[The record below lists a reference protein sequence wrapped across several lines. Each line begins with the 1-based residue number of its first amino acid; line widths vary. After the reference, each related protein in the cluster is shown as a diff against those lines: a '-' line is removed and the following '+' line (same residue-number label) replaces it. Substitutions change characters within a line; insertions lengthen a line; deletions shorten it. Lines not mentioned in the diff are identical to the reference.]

1 MRIYQGRHNH
11 NEGLT
16 QMLTNTEQRLTAIR
30 EWLAQN
36 NIDALLVPHED
47 EYLGEY
53 VPAHNERLHWLTG
66 FTGSAGAAV
75 ITQDKAAIFVDGR
88 YTVQVTKEVP
98 ATLFEYRHL
107 IEEPAL
113 DWILESLPAQS
124 KVAIDP
130 RMHNANWLNQAQ
142 AKLSAK
148 HELAILENN
157 PIDELWSDRP
167 SPVVSQMILMP
178 TESVGQS
185 SESKRKQIAEIV
197 VKAGADSAIITALDS
212 VAWLLNIR
220 GLDVSRLPVLLSHAI
235 LHSDASVEFFLDP
248 SRIPA
253 EFDSHVGQGVS
264 VHHPE
269 SLQQQ
274 VEALSGKKVL
284 VDPVTSNSWFKL
296 VLQNSGAE
304 VISQADPCLMPK
316 AAKNAVEI
324 SGMKACHI
332 RDGVAMVKFLTWLD
346 AEVAVGNLHN
356 EAVLSD
362 TLEQFRREDPT
373 LKDLSFDTI
382 SAAGSNAAMC
392 HYNHENQ
399 PKPGQLEMN
408 TLYLVDS
415 GGQYLD
421 GTTDIT
427 RTIAIGQPSKEMI
440 KQFTLALKG
449 HIGVARA
456 RFPKGTR
463 GYQIDTLA
471 RQHLWAEGY
480 DYDHGTGHGVGH
492 FLSVHEGPQSISKRQ
507 IDVPLVEGMVLSN
520 EPGYYRADAFG
531 IRIENLEL
539 VVEIPTNGDFPVL
552 TFESLT
558 RCPIDQRNINV
569 DMLTRPELAWLNEY
583 HEKVWNDISPLVEGD
598 VKEWLR
604 SATQPLTHS

>member
-1 MRIYQGRHNH
+1 MHNDTLSRV
-11 NEGLT
+11 N
-16 QMLTNTEQRLTAIR
+16 AIR
-30 EWLAQN
+30 EWLAQH
-36 NIDALLVPHED
+36 NIDALLIPHED

-88 YTVQVTKEVP
+88 YTVQVTKQVP
-98 ATLFEYRHL
+98 SDLFEYRHL

-113 DWILESLPAQS
+113 DWIQDNLTANAS
-124 KVAIDP
+124 VAIDP
-130 RMHNANWLNQAQ
+130 RMHSSAWLDMAQ
-142 AKLSAK
+142 AKLAGK
-148 HELAILENN
+148 LELNILSGN
-157 PIDELWSDRP
+157 PIDELWHDRP
-167 SPVVSQMILMP
+167 APVVSDVRLMP
-178 TESVGQS
+178 TKAVGQS
-185 SESKRKQIAEIV
+185 SESKRKEIAQLV
-197 VKAGADSAIITALDS
+197 AKAGADSAVITALDS
-212 VAWLLNIR
+212 ICWLLNVR

-235 LHSDASVEFFLDP
+235 LHADSSVEYFLDP
-248 SRIPA
+248 ARLPA
-253 EFDSHVGQGVS
+253 EFAAHVGTGVT

-269 SLQQQ
+269 ALQSRL
-274 VEALSGKKVL
+274 EAMSGKKVL
-284 VDPVTSNSWFKL
+284 LDPAISNAWFKL
-296 VLQNSGAE
+296 VLQNAGAS
-304 VISQADPCLMPK
+304 VIAAADPCLMPK
-316 AAKNAVEI
+316 ATKNEVEI
-324 SGMKACHI
+324 AGMKACHI
-332 RDGVAMVKFLTWLD
+332 RDGVAMSKFLCWLD
-346 AEVAVGNLHN
+346 AEVAAGNLHD
-356 EAVLSD
+356 EA
-362 TLEQFRREDPT
+362 TLADRLEAFRKEDPT
-373 LKDLSFDTI
+373 LMDLSFDTI
-382 SAAGSNAAMC
+382 SAAGGNAAMC

-399 PKPGQLEMN
+399 PEPGKLELN

-427 RTIAIGQPSKEMI
+427 RTIAIGQPSAEMI

-492 FLSVHEGPQSISKRQ
+492 FLSVHEGPASISKKQ
-507 IDVPLVEGMVLSN
+507 IDVPLTEGMVLSN

-539 VVEIPTNGDFPVL
+539 IVETPTNGDFPVL
-552 TFESLT
+552 SFESLT
-558 RCPIDQRNINV
+558 RCPIDKRNINV
-569 DMLTRPELAWLNEY
+569 DMLTRPELAWLNDY
-583 HEKVWNDISPLVEGD
+583 HQKVWEQISPLVEGE

-604 SATQPLTHS
+604 EATLPLAHS

>member
-1 MRIYQGRHNH
+1 MH
-11 NEGLT
+11 NETLSRV
-16 QMLTNTEQRLTAIR
+16 NAIR
-30 EWLAQN
+30 EWLIQH

-75 ITQDKAAIFVDGR
+75 ITKDKAAIFVDGR
-88 YTVQVTKEVP
+88 YTVQVTKQVP
-98 ATLFEYRHL
+98 GDLFEYRHL

-113 DWILESLPAQS
+113 DWVLDNLPTKAS
-124 KVAIDP
+124 VAIDP
-130 RMHNANWLNQAQ
+130 RMHSSAWLDMAQ
-142 AKLSAK
+142 AKLAGK
-148 HELAILENN
+148 LELNILTNN
-157 PIDELWSDRP
+157 PIDELWHDRP
-167 SPVVSQMILMP
+167 APVVSDVRLMP
-178 TESVGQS
+178 TEAVGQP
-185 SESKRKQIAEIV
+185 SESKRQEIAQLV
-197 VKAGADSAIITALDS
+197 KKAGADSAVITALDS
-212 VAWLLNIR
+212 ICWLLNVR

-235 LHSDASVEFFLDP
+235 LHSDSSVEYFLDP
-248 SRIPA
+248 ARLPA
-253 EFDSHVGQGVS
+253 EFDAHVGSGVT

-269 SLQQQ
+269 ALQARL
-274 VEALSGKKVL
+274 ETLTGKNVL
-284 VDPVTSNSWFKL
+284 VDPATSNAWFKL
-296 VLQNSGAE
+296 VLQNSGAS
-304 VISQADPCLMPK
+304 VIAAADPCLMPK

-324 SGMKACHI
+324 AGMKACHI
-332 RDGVAMVKFLTWLD
+332 RDGVAMSKFLCWLD
-346 AEVAVGNLHN
+346 AEVAAGNLHD
-356 EAVLSD
+356 EA
-362 TLEQFRREDPT
+362 TLADKLEAFRSEDPT
-373 LKDLSFDTI
+373 LMDLSFDTI
-382 SAAGSNAAMC
+382 SAAGGNAAMC

-399 PKPGQLEMN
+399 PEPGKLELN

-427 RTIAIGQPSKEMI
+427 RTIAIGQPSSEMK

-492 FLSVHEGPQSISKRQ
+492 FLSVHEGPASISKKQ
-507 IDVPLVEGMVLSN
+507 IDVPLTEGMVLSN

-539 VVEIPTNGDFPVL
+539 VVETPTNGDFPVL
-552 TFESLT
+552 SFESLT
-558 RCPIDQRNINV
+558 RCPIDKRNINV
-569 DMLTRPELAWLNEY
+569 DMLTRPELAWLNDY
-583 HEKVWNDISPLVEGD
+583 HQKVWDEISPLVEGD

-604 SATQPLTHS
+604 QATLPLAHS

>member
-1 MRIYQGRHNH
+1 MHNDTLSRV
-11 NEGLT
+11 N
-16 QMLTNTEQRLTAIR
+16 AIR
-30 EWLAQN
+30 EWLTQH
-36 NIDALLVPHED
+36 NIDALLIPHED

-88 YTVQVTKEVP
+88 YTVQVTKQVP
-98 ATLFEYRHL
+98 SELFEYRHL

-113 DWILESLPAQS
+113 DWIQDNLTANAS
-124 KVAIDP
+124 VAIDP
-130 RMHNANWLNQAQ
+130 RMHSSAWLDMAQ
-142 AKLSAK
+142 AKLAGK
-148 HELAILENN
+148 LELNILSSN
-157 PIDELWSDRP
+157 PIDALWHDRP
-167 SPVVSQMILMP
+167 APVVSDVRLMP
-178 TESVGQS
+178 TEAVGQS
-185 SESKRKQIAEIV
+185 SESKRKEIAQLV
-197 VKAGADSAIITALDS
+197 TKAGADSAVITALDS
-212 VAWLLNIR
+212 ICWLLNVR

-235 LHSDASVEFFLDP
+235 LHADSSVEYFLDP
-248 SRIPA
+248 ARLPA
-253 EFDSHVGQGVS
+253 EFAAHVGTGVT

-269 SLQQQ
+269 ALQSRL
-274 VEALSGKKVL
+274 EAMSGKKVL
-284 VDPVTSNSWFKL
+284 LDPAISNAWFKL
-296 VLQNSGAE
+296 VLQNAGAS
-304 VISQADPCLMPK
+304 VIAAADPCLMPK
-316 AAKNAVEI
+316 AAKNEVEI
-324 SGMKACHI
+324 AGMKACHI
-332 RDGVAMVKFLTWLD
+332 RDGVAMSKFLCWLD
-346 AEVAVGNLHN
+346 AEVAAGNLHD
-356 EAVLSD
+356 EA
-362 TLEQFRREDPT
+362 TLADRLEAFRREDPT
-373 LKDLSFDTI
+373 LMDLSFDTI
-382 SAAGSNAAMC
+382 SAAGGNAAMC

-399 PKPGQLEMN
+399 PEPGKLELN

-427 RTIAIGQPSKEMI
+427 RTIAIGQPSAEMI

-492 FLSVHEGPQSISKRQ
+492 FLSVHEGPASISKKQ
-507 IDVPLVEGMVLSN
+507 IDVPLTEGMVLSN

-539 VVEIPTNGDFPVL
+539 VVETPTNGDFPVL
-552 TFESLT
+552 SFESLT
-558 RCPIDQRNINV
+558 RCPIDKRNINV
-569 DMLTRPELAWLNEY
+569 DMLTRPELAWLNDY
-583 HEKVWNDISPLVEGD
+583 HQKVWEQISPLVEGE

-604 SATQPLTHS
+604 EATLPLAHS

>member
-1 MRIYQGRHNH
+1 MHND
-11 NEGLT
+11 T
-16 QMLTNTEQRLTAIR
+16 QSRVNAIR
-30 EWLAQN
+30 EWLAQH

-75 ITQDKAAIFVDGR
+75 ITKDKAAIFVDGR
-88 YTVQVTKEVP
+88 YTVQVTKQVP
-98 ATLFEYRHL
+98 ADLFEYRHL

-113 DWILESLPAQS
+113 DWIKDHLANGAS
-124 KVAIDP
+124 VAIDP
-130 RMHNANWLNQAQ
+130 RMHNAAWLDMAQ
-142 AKLSAK
+142 AKLARAL
-148 HELAILENN
+148 ELKILDSN
-157 PIDELWSDRP
+157 PIDELWHDRP
-167 SPVVSQMILMP
+167 APVVSDVRLMA
-178 TESVGQS
+178 TEAVGQS
-185 SESKRKQIAEIV
+185 SESKRQEIAELV
-197 VKAGADSAIITALDS
+197 KKAGADSAVITALDS
-212 VAWLLNIR
+212 ICWLLNVR

-235 LHSDASVEFFLDP
+235 LHSDSSVEYFLDP
-248 SRIPA
+248 ARLPA
-253 EFDSHVGQGVS
+253 EFDAHVGSGVT

-269 SLQQQ
+269 ALQARL
-274 VEALSGKKVL
+274 ETLTGKNVL
-284 VDPVTSNSWFKL
+284 VDPATSNAWFKL
-296 VLQNSGAE
+296 VLQNAGAS
-304 VISQADPCLMPK
+304 VVSKADPCLMPK

-324 SGMKACHI
+324 AGMKACHI
-332 RDGVAMVKFLTWLD
+332 RDGVAMSKFLSWLD
-346 AEVAVGNLHN
+346 AEVVAGNLHD
-356 EAVLSD
+356 EA
-362 TLEQFRREDPT
+362 TLADKLEAFRSEDPT
-373 LKDLSFDTI
+373 LMDLSFDTI
-382 SAAGSNAAMC
+382 SAAGGNAAMC

-399 PKPGQLEMN
+399 PEPGKLELN

-427 RTIAIGQPSKEMI
+427 RTIAIGQPSQEMI

-492 FLSVHEGPQSISKRQ
+492 FLSVHEGPASISKKQ
-507 IDVPLVEGMVLSN
+507 IDVPLTEGMVLSN

-539 VVEIPTNGDFPVL
+539 VVETATNGDFPVL
-552 TFESLT
+552 SFESLT
-558 RCPIDQRNINV
+558 RCPIDKRNINV
-569 DMLTRPELAWLNEY
+569 DMLTRPELAWLNDY
-583 HEKVWNDISPLVEGD
+583 HQKVWDEISPLVEGD

-604 SATQPLTHS
+604 QATLPVAHS

>member
-1 MRIYQGRHNH
+1 MHNDTLSRV
-11 NEGLT
+11 N
-16 QMLTNTEQRLTAIR
+16 AIR
-30 EWLAQN
+30 EWLAQH
-36 NIDALLVPHED
+36 NIDALLIPHED

-88 YTVQVTKEVP
+88 YTVQVTKQVP
-98 ATLFEYRHL
+98 NELFEYRHL

-113 DWILESLPAQS
+113 DWIQDNLTANAS
-124 KVAIDP
+124 VAIDP
-130 RMHNANWLNQAQ
+130 RMHSSAWLDMAQ
-142 AKLSAK
+142 AKLAGK
-148 HELAILENN
+148 LDLNILSSN
-157 PIDELWSDRP
+157 PIDALWHDRP
-167 SPVVSQMILMP
+167 APVVSNVCLMP
-178 TESVGQS
+178 TEAVGQS
-185 SESKRKQIAEIV
+185 SESKRKEIAQLV
-197 VKAGADSAIITALDS
+197 TKAGADSAVITALDS
-212 VAWLLNIR
+212 ICWLLNVR

-235 LHSDASVEFFLDP
+235 LHADSSVEYFLDP
-248 SRIPA
+248 ARLPA
-253 EFDSHVGQGVS
+253 EFAAHVGTGVT

-269 SLQQQ
+269 ALQSRL
-274 VEALSGKKVL
+274 EAMSGKKVL
-284 VDPVTSNSWFKL
+284 LDPAISNAWFKL
-296 VLQNSGAE
+296 VLQNAGAS
-304 VISQADPCLMPK
+304 VIAAADPCLMPK
-316 AAKNAVEI
+316 AAKNEVEI
-324 SGMKACHI
+324 AGMKACHI
-332 RDGVAMVKFLTWLD
+332 RDGVAMSKFLCWLD
-346 AEVAVGNLHN
+346 AEVAAGNLHD
-356 EAVLSD
+356 EA
-362 TLEQFRREDPT
+362 TLADRLEAFRKEDPT
-373 LKDLSFDTI
+373 LMDLSFDTI
-382 SAAGSNAAMC
+382 SAAGGNAAMC

-399 PKPGQLEMN
+399 PEPGKLELN

-427 RTIAIGQPSKEMI
+427 RTIAIGQPSAEMI

-492 FLSVHEGPQSISKRQ
+492 FLSVHEGPASISKKQ
-507 IDVPLVEGMVLSN
+507 IDVPLTEGMVLSN

-539 VVEIPTNGDFPVL
+539 VVETPTNGDFPVL
-552 TFESLT
+552 SFESLT
-558 RCPIDQRNINV
+558 RCPIDKRNINV
-569 DMLTRPELAWLNEY
+569 DMLTRPELAWLNDY
-583 HEKVWNDISPLVEGD
+583 HQKVWEQISPLVEGE

-604 SATQPLTHS
+604 EATLPLAHS

>member
-1 MRIYQGRHNH
+1 MHNDTLSRV
-11 NEGLT
+11 N
-16 QMLTNTEQRLTAIR
+16 AIR
-30 EWLAQN
+30 KWLAQH
-36 NIDALLVPHED
+36 NIDALLIPHED

-88 YTVQVTKEVP
+88 YTVQVTKQVP
-98 ATLFEYRHL
+98 NELFEYRHL

-113 DWILESLPAQS
+113 DWIQDNLTANAS
-124 KVAIDP
+124 VAIDP
-130 RMHNANWLNQAQ
+130 RMHSSAWLDMAQ
-142 AKLSAK
+142 AKLAGK
-148 HELAILENN
+148 LELNILSSN
-157 PIDELWSDRP
+157 PIDELWHDRP
-167 SPVVSQMILMP
+167 APVVSDVRLMP
-178 TESVGQS
+178 TEAVGQS
-185 SESKRKQIAEIV
+185 SESKRKEIAQLV
-197 VKAGADSAIITALDS
+197 AKAGADSAVITALDS
-212 VAWLLNIR
+212 ICWLLNVR

-235 LHSDASVEFFLDP
+235 LHADSSVEYFLDP
-248 SRIPA
+248 ARLPA
-253 EFDSHVGQGVS
+253 EFAAHVGTGVT

-269 SLQQQ
+269 ALQSRL
-274 VEALSGKKVL
+274 EAMSGKKVL
-284 VDPVTSNSWFKL
+284 LDPAISNAWFKL
-296 VLQNSGAE
+296 VLQNAGAS
-304 VISQADPCLMPK
+304 VIAAADPCLMPK
-316 AAKNAVEI
+316 AAKNEVEI
-324 SGMKACHI
+324 AGMKACHI
-332 RDGVAMVKFLTWLD
+332 RDGVAMSKFLCWLD
-346 AEVAVGNLHN
+346 TEVAAGNLHD
-356 EAVLSD
+356 EA
-362 TLEQFRREDPT
+362 TLADRLEAFRKEDPT
-373 LKDLSFDTI
+373 LMDLSFDTI
-382 SAAGSNAAMC
+382 SAAGGNAAMC

-399 PKPGQLEMN
+399 PEPGKLALN

-427 RTIAIGQPSKEMI
+427 RTIAIGQPSAEMI

-492 FLSVHEGPQSISKRQ
+492 FLSVHEGPASISKKQ
-507 IDVPLVEGMVLSN
+507 IDVPLTEGMVLSN

-539 VVEIPTNGDFPVL
+539 VVETPTNGDFPVL
-552 TFESLT
+552 SFESLT
-558 RCPIDQRNINV
+558 RCPIDKRNINV
-569 DMLTRPELAWLNEY
+569 DMLTRPELAWLNDY
-583 HEKVWNDISPLVEGD
+583 HQKVWEQISPLVDGE

-604 SATQPLTHS
+604 EATLPLAHS

>member
-1 MRIYQGRHNH
+1 MHND
-11 NEGLT
+11 T
-16 QMLTNTEQRLTAIR
+16 QSRVNAIR
-30 EWLAQN
+30 EWLAQH

-75 ITQDKAAIFVDGR
+75 ITKDKAAIFVDGR
-88 YTVQVTKEVP
+88 YTVQVTKQVP
-98 ATLFEYRHL
+98 ADLFEYRHL

-113 DWILESLPAQS
+113 DWIKDHLANGAS
-124 KVAIDP
+124 VAIDP
-130 RMHNANWLNQAQ
+130 RMHNSAWLDMAQ
-142 AKLSAK
+142 AKLAGAL
-148 HELAILENN
+148 ELKILASN
-157 PIDELWSDRP
+157 PIEELWHDRP
-167 SPVVSQMILMP
+167 APVVSDVRLMA
-178 TESVGQS
+178 TEAVGQS
-185 SESKRKQIAEIV
+185 SESKRQEIAEL
-197 VKAGADSAIITALDS
+197 VKKTGADSAVITALDS
-212 VAWLLNIR
+212 ICWLLNVR

-235 LHSDASVEFFLDP
+235 LHSDSSVEYFLDP
-248 SRIPA
+248 ARLPA
-253 EFDSHVGQGVS
+253 EFDAHVGSGVT

-269 SLQQQ
+269 ALQARL
-274 VEALSGKKVL
+274 ETLTGKNVL
-284 VDPVTSNSWFKL
+284 VDPATSNAWFKL
-296 VLQNSGAE
+296 VLQNAGAS
-304 VISQADPCLMPK
+304 VVSKADPCLMPK

-324 SGMKACHI
+324 AGMKACHI
-332 RDGVAMVKFLTWLD
+332 RDGVAMSKFLSWLD
-346 AEVAVGNLHN
+346 AEVVAGNLHD
-356 EAVLSD
+356 EA
-362 TLEQFRREDPT
+362 TLADKLEAFRSEDPT
-373 LKDLSFDTI
+373 FMDLSFDTI
-382 SAAGSNAAMC
+382 SAAGGNAAMC

-399 PKPGQLEMN
+399 PEPGKLELN

-427 RTIAIGQPSKEMI
+427 RTIAIGQPSQEMI

-492 FLSVHEGPQSISKRQ
+492 FLSVHEGPASISKKQ
-507 IDVPLVEGMVLSN
+507 IDVPLTEGMVLSN

-539 VVEIPTNGDFPVL
+539 VVETPTNGDFPVL
-552 TFESLT
+552 SFESLT
-558 RCPIDQRNINV
+558 RCPIDKRNINV
-569 DMLTRPELAWLNEY
+569 DMLTRPELAWLNDY
-583 HEKVWNDISPLVEGD
+583 HQKVWDEISPLVEGD

-604 SATQPLTHS
+604 QATLPVAHS

>member
-1 MRIYQGRHNH
+1 MHND
-11 NEGLT
+11 T
-16 QMLTNTEQRLTAIR
+16 QSRVNAIR
-30 EWLAQN
+30 EWLAQH

-66 FTGSAGAAV
+66 LTGSAGAAV
-75 ITQDKAAIFVDGR
+75 ITKDKAAIFVDGR
-88 YTVQVTKEVP
+88 YTVQVTKQVP
-98 ATLFEYRHL
+98 ADLFEYRHL

-113 DWILESLPAQS
+113 DWIKDHLAKRAS
-124 KVAIDP
+124 VAIDP
-130 RMHNANWLNQAQ
+130 RMHNSAWLDMAQ
-142 AKLSAK
+142 AKLVSAL
-148 HELAILENN
+148 ELKILDNN
-157 PIDELWSDRP
+157 PIDELWHDRP
-167 SPVVSQMILMP
+167 APVVSDVRLMA
-178 TESVGQS
+178 TEAVGQS
-185 SESKRKQIAEIV
+185 SESKRQEIAEL
-197 VKAGADSAIITALDS
+197 VKKADADSAVITALDS
-212 VAWLLNIR
+212 ICWLLNVR

-235 LHSDASVEFFLDP
+235 LHSDSSVEYFLDP
-248 SRIPA
+248 ARLPA
-253 EFDSHVGQGVS
+253 EFDAHVGAGVT

-269 SLQQQ
+269 ALQARL
-274 VEALSGKKVL
+274 ETLTGKNVL
-284 VDPVTSNSWFKL
+284 VDPATSNAWFKL
-296 VLQNSGAE
+296 VLQNAGAS
-304 VISQADPCLMPK
+304 VVSKADPCLMPK

-324 SGMKACHI
+324 AGMKACHI
-332 RDGVAMVKFLTWLD
+332 RDGVAMSKFLSWLD
-346 AEVAVGNLHN
+346 AEVVAGNLHD
-356 EAVLSD
+356 EAALAD
-362 TLEQFRREDPT
+362 KLEAFRSEDPT
-373 LKDLSFDTI
+373 LMDLSFDTI
-382 SAAGSNAAMC
+382 SAAGGNAAMC

-399 PKPGQLEMN
+399 PEPGKLELN

-427 RTIAIGQPSKEMI
+427 RTIAIGQPSQEMI

-492 FLSVHEGPQSISKRQ
+492 FLSVHEGPASISKKQ
-507 IDVPLVEGMVLSN
+507 IDVPLTEGMVLSN

-539 VVEIPTNGDFPVL
+539 VVETPTNGDFPVL
-552 TFESLT
+552 SFESLT
-558 RCPIDQRNINV
+558 RCPIDKRNINV
-569 DMLTRPELAWLNEY
+569 DMLTRPELAWLNDY
-583 HEKVWNDISPLVEGD
+583 HQKVWDEISPLVEGD

-604 SATQPLTHS
+604 QATLPIAHS

>member
-1 MRIYQGRHNH
+1 MHNDTLSRV
-11 NEGLT
+11 N
-16 QMLTNTEQRLTAIR
+16 AIR
-30 EWLAQN
+30 EWLAQH
-36 NIDALLVPHED
+36 NIDALLIPHED

-88 YTVQVTKEVP
+88 YTVQVTKQVP
-98 ATLFEYRHL
+98 SDLFEYRHL

-113 DWILESLPAQS
+113 DWIQDNLTANAS
-124 KVAIDP
+124 VAIDP
-130 RMHNANWLNQAQ
+130 RMHSSAWLDMAQ
-142 AKLSAK
+142 AKLAGK
-148 HELAILENN
+148 LELNILSSN
-157 PIDELWSDRP
+157 PIDELWHDRP
-167 SPVVSQMILMP
+167 APVVSDVRLMP
-178 TESVGQS
+178 TKAVGQS
-185 SESKRKQIAEIV
+185 SESKRKEIAQLV
-197 VKAGADSAIITALDS
+197 AKAGADSAVITALDS
-212 VAWLLNIR
+212 ICWLLNVR

-235 LHSDASVEFFLDP
+235 LHADSSVEYFLDP
-248 SRIPA
+248 ARLPA
-253 EFDSHVGQGVS
+253 EFAAHVGTGVT

-269 SLQQQ
+269 ALQSRL
-274 VEALSGKKVL
+274 EAMSGKKVL
-284 VDPVTSNSWFKL
+284 LDPAISNAWFKL
-296 VLQNSGAE
+296 VLQNAGAS
-304 VISQADPCLMPK
+304 VIAAADPCLMPK
-316 AAKNAVEI
+316 AAKNEVEI
-324 SGMKACHI
+324 AGMKTCHI
-332 RDGVAMVKFLTWLD
+332 RDGVAMSKFLCWLD
-346 AEVAVGNLHN
+346 AEVAAGNLHD
-356 EAVLSD
+356 EA
-362 TLEQFRREDPT
+362 TLADRLEAFRKEDPT
-373 LKDLSFDTI
+373 LMDLSFDTI
-382 SAAGSNAAMC
+382 SAAGGNAAMC

-399 PKPGQLEMN
+399 PEPGKLELN

-427 RTIAIGQPSKEMI
+427 RTIAIGQPSAEMI

-492 FLSVHEGPQSISKRQ
+492 FLSVHEGPASISKKQ
-507 IDVPLVEGMVLSN
+507 IDVPLTEGMVLSN

-539 VVEIPTNGDFPVL
+539 VVETSTNGDFPVL
-552 TFESLT
+552 SFESLT
-558 RCPIDQRNINV
+558 RCPIDKRNINV
-569 DMLTRPELAWLNEY
+569 DMLTRPELAWLNDY
-583 HEKVWNDISPLVEGD
+583 HQKVWEQISPLVDGE

-604 SATQPLTHS
+604 EATLPLAHS

>member
-1 MRIYQGRHNH
+1 MHND
-11 NEGLT
+11 T
-16 QMLTNTEQRLTAIR
+16 QSRVNAIR
-30 EWLAQN
+30 EWLAQH

-75 ITQDKAAIFVDGR
+75 ITKDKAAIFVDGR
-88 YTVQVTKEVP
+88 YTVQVTKQVP
-98 ATLFEYRHL
+98 ADLFEYRHL

-113 DWILESLPAQS
+113 DWIKDHLTKGAS
-124 KVAIDP
+124 VAIDP
-130 RMHNANWLNQAQ
+130 RMHNSAWLDMAQ
-142 AKLSAK
+142 AKLAGTL
-148 HELAILENN
+148 ELKILDSN
-157 PIDELWSDRP
+157 PIDELWHDRP
-167 SPVVSQMILMP
+167 APVVSDVRLMA
-178 TESVGQS
+178 TETVGQS
-185 SESKRKQIAEIV
+185 SESKRQEIAELV
-197 VKAGADSAIITALDS
+197 KKAGADSAVITALDS
-212 VAWLLNIR
+212 ICWLLNVR

-235 LHSDASVEFFLDP
+235 LHSDSSVEYFLDP
-248 SRIPA
+248 ARLPA
-253 EFDSHVGQGVS
+253 EFDAHVGAGVT

-269 SLQQQ
+269 ALQARL
-274 VEALSGKKVL
+274 ENLTGKNVL
-284 VDPVTSNSWFKL
+284 VDPATSNAWFKL
-296 VLQNSGAE
+296 VLQNAGAS
-304 VISQADPCLMPK
+304 VVSKADPCLMPK
-316 AAKNAVEI
+316 AAKNAIEI
-324 SGMKACHI
+324 AGMKACHI
-332 RDGVAMVKFLTWLD
+332 RDGVAMSKFLSWLD
-346 AEVAVGNLHN
+346 AEVVAGNLHD
-356 EAVLSD
+356 EA
-362 TLEQFRREDPT
+362 TLADKLEAFRSEDPT
-373 LKDLSFDTI
+373 LMDLSFDTI
-382 SAAGSNAAMC
+382 SAAGGNAAMC

-399 PKPGQLEMN
+399 PEPGKLELN

-427 RTIAIGQPSKEMI
+427 RTIAIGQPSQEMI

-492 FLSVHEGPQSISKRQ
+492 FLSVHEGPASISKKQ
-507 IDVPLVEGMVLSN
+507 IDVPLTEGMVLSN

-539 VVEIPTNGDFPVL
+539 VVETPTNGDFPVL
-552 TFESLT
+552 SFESLT
-558 RCPIDQRNINV
+558 RCPIDKRNINV
-569 DMLTRPELAWLNEY
+569 DMLTRPELAWLNDY
-583 HEKVWNDISPLVEGD
+583 HQKVWDEISPLVEGD

-604 SATQPLTHS
+604 QATLPVAHS

>member
-1 MRIYQGRHNH
+1 MHND
-11 NEGLT
+11 T
-16 QMLTNTEQRLTAIR
+16 QSRVNAIR
-30 EWLAQN
+30 EWLAQH

-75 ITQDKAAIFVDGR
+75 ITKDKAAIFVDGR
-88 YTVQVTKEVP
+88 YTVQVTKQVP
-98 ATLFEYRHL
+98 ADLFEYRHL

-113 DWILESLPAQS
+113 DWIKDHLANGAS
-124 KVAIDP
+124 VAIDP
-130 RMHNANWLNQAQ
+130 RMHNSAWLDMAQ
-142 AKLSAK
+142 AKLAGSL
-148 HELAILENN
+148 ELKILDSN
-157 PIDELWSDRP
+157 PIDELWHDRP
-167 SPVVSQMILMP
+167 APVVSDVRLMA
-178 TESVGQS
+178 TEAVGQS
-185 SESKRKQIAEIV
+185 SESKRQEIAELV
-197 VKAGADSAIITALDS
+197 KKAGADSAVITALDS
-212 VAWLLNIR
+212 ICWLLNVR

-235 LHSDASVEFFLDP
+235 LHSDSSVEYFLDP
-248 SRIPA
+248 TRLPA
-253 EFDSHVGQGVS
+253 EFDAHVGAGVT

-269 SLQQQ
+269 ALQARL
-274 VEALSGKKVL
+274 ETLTGKNVL
-284 VDPVTSNSWFKL
+284 VDPATSNAWFKL
-296 VLQNSGAE
+296 VLQNAGAS
-304 VISQADPCLMPK
+304 VVSKADPCLMPK

-324 SGMKACHI
+324 AGMKACHI
-332 RDGVAMVKFLTWLD
+332 RDGVAMSKFLSWLD
-346 AEVAVGNLHN
+346 AEVVAGNLHD
-356 EAVLSD
+356 EA
-362 TLEQFRREDPT
+362 TLADKLEAFRSEDPT
-373 LKDLSFDTI
+373 LMDLSFDTI
-382 SAAGSNAAMC
+382 SAAGGNAAMC

-399 PKPGQLEMN
+399 PEPGKLELN

-427 RTIAIGQPSKEMI
+427 RTIAIGQPSQEMI

-492 FLSVHEGPQSISKRQ
+492 FLSVHEGPASISKKQ
-507 IDVPLVEGMVLSN
+507 IDVPLTEGMVLSN

-539 VVEIPTNGDFPVL
+539 VVETPTNGDFPVL
-552 TFESLT
+552 SFESLT
-558 RCPIDQRNINV
+558 RCPIDKRNINV
-569 DMLTRPELAWLNEY
+569 DMLTRPELAWLNDY
-583 HEKVWNDISPLVEGD
+583 HQKVWDEISPLVEGD

-604 SATQPLTHS
+604 QATLPVAHS

>member
-1 MRIYQGRHNH
+1 MH
-11 NEGLT
+11 NETLSRV
-16 QMLTNTEQRLTAIR
+16 NAIR
-30 EWLAQN
+30 EWLIQH

-75 ITQDKAAIFVDGR
+75 ITKDKAAIFVDGR
-88 YTVQVTKEVP
+88 YTVQVTKQVP
-98 ATLFEYRHL
+98 GDLFEYRHL

-113 DWILESLPAQS
+113 DWVLDNLPTNAS
-124 KVAIDP
+124 VAIDP
-130 RMHNANWLNQAQ
+130 RMHSSAWLDMAQ
-142 AKLSAK
+142 AKLAGK
-148 HELAILENN
+148 LELNILTNN
-157 PIDELWSDRP
+157 PIDELWHDRP
-167 SPVVSQMILMP
+167 APVVSDVRLMP
-178 TESVGQS
+178 TEAVGQS
-185 SESKRKQIAEIV
+185 SESKRQEIAQLV
-197 VKAGADSAIITALDS
+197 KKAGADSAVITALDS
-212 VAWLLNIR
+212 ICWLLNVR

-235 LHSDASVEFFLDP
+235 LHSDSSVEYFLDP
-248 SRIPA
+248 ARLPA
-253 EFDSHVGQGVS
+253 DFDAHVGTSVT

-269 SLQQQ
+269 ALQSRL
-274 VEALSGKKVL
+274 EAMTGKKVL
-284 VDPVTSNSWFKL
+284 VDPAISNAWFKL
-296 VLQNSGAE
+296 VLQNSGAS
-304 VISQADPCLMPK
+304 VIAAADPCLMPK
-316 AAKNAVEI
+316 AAKNSVEI
-324 SGMKACHI
+324 AGMKACHI
-332 RDGVAMVKFLTWLD
+332 RDGVAMSKFLCWLD
-346 AEVAVGNLHN
+346 AEVAAGNLHD
-356 EAVLSD
+356 EA
-362 TLEQFRREDPT
+362 TLADKLEAFRSEDPT
-373 LKDLSFDTI
+373 LMDLSFDTI
-382 SAAGSNAAMC
+382 SAAGGNAAMC

-399 PKPGQLEMN
+399 PEPGKLELN

-427 RTIAIGQPSKEMI
+427 RTIAIGQPSSEMK

-492 FLSVHEGPQSISKRQ
+492 FLSVHEGPASISKKQ
-507 IDVPLVEGMVLSN
+507 IDVPLLEGMVLSN

-539 VVEIPTNGDFPVL
+539 VVETPTNGDFPVL
-552 TFESLT
+552 SFESLT
-558 RCPIDQRNINV
+558 RCPIDKRNINV
-569 DMLTRPELAWLNEY
+569 DMLTRPELAWLNDY
-583 HEKVWNDISPLVEGD
+583 HQKVWDEISPLVEGD

-604 SATQPLTHS
+604 QATLPVAHS

>member
-1 MRIYQGRHNH
+1 MHNDTLSRV
-11 NEGLT
+11 N
-16 QMLTNTEQRLTAIR
+16 AIR
-30 EWLAQN
+30 EWLAQH
-36 NIDALLVPHED
+36 NIDALLIPHED

-88 YTVQVTKEVP
+88 YTVQVTKQVP
-98 ATLFEYRHL
+98 SDLFEYRHL

-113 DWILESLPAQS
+113 DWIQDNLTANAS
-124 KVAIDP
+124 VAIDP
-130 RMHNANWLNQAQ
+130 RMHSSAWLDMAQ
-142 AKLSAK
+142 AKLAGK
-148 HELAILENN
+148 LELNILSSN
-157 PIDELWSDRP
+157 PIDALWHDRP
-167 SPVVSQMILMP
+167 APVVSDVRLMP
-178 TESVGQS
+178 TKAVGQS
-185 SESKRKQIAEIV
+185 SESKRKEIAQLV
-197 VKAGADSAIITALDS
+197 AKAGADSAVITALDS
-212 VAWLLNIR
+212 ICWLLNVR

-235 LHSDASVEFFLDP
+235 LHADSSVEYFLDP
-248 SRIPA
+248 AHLPA
-253 EFDSHVGQGVS
+253 EFAAHVGTGVT

-269 SLQQQ
+269 ALQSRL
-274 VEALSGKKVL
+274 EAMSGKKVL
-284 VDPVTSNSWFKL
+284 LDPAISNAWFKL
-296 VLQNSGAE
+296 VLQNAGAS
-304 VISQADPCLMPK
+304 VIAAADPCLMPK
-316 AAKNAVEI
+316 AAKNEVEI
-324 SGMKACHI
+324 AGMKACHI
-332 RDGVAMVKFLTWLD
+332 RDGVAMSKFLCWLD
-346 AEVAVGNLHN
+346 AEVAAGNLHD
-356 EAVLSD
+356 EA
-362 TLEQFRREDPT
+362 TLADRLEAFRKEDPT
-373 LKDLSFDTI
+373 LMDLSFDTI
-382 SAAGSNAAMC
+382 SAAGGNAAMC

-399 PKPGQLEMN
+399 PEPGKLELN

-427 RTIAIGQPSKEMI
+427 RTIAIGQPSAEMI

-492 FLSVHEGPQSISKRQ
+492 FLSVHEGPASISKKQ
-507 IDVPLVEGMVLSN
+507 IDVPLTEGMVLSN

-539 VVEIPTNGDFPVL
+539 VVETPTNGDFPVL
-552 TFESLT
+552 SFESLT
-558 RCPIDQRNINV
+558 RCPIDKRNINV
-569 DMLTRPELAWLNEY
+569 DMLTRPELAWLNDY
-583 HEKVWNDISPLVEGD
+583 HQKVWEQISPLVDGE

-604 SATQPLTHS
+604 EATLPLAHS

>member
-1 MRIYQGRHNH
+1 MHND
-11 NEGLT
+11 T
-16 QMLTNTEQRLTAIR
+16 QSRVNAIR
-30 EWLAQN
+30 EWLAQH

-75 ITQDKAAIFVDGR
+75 ITKDKAAIFVDGR
-88 YTVQVTKEVP
+88 YTVQVTKQVP
-98 ATLFEYRHL
+98 ADLFEYRHL

-113 DWILESLPAQS
+113 DWITDHLANGAS
-124 KVAIDP
+124 VAIDP
-130 RMHNANWLNQAQ
+130 RMHNSAWLDMAQ
-142 AKLSAK
+142 AKLAGAL
-148 HELAILENN
+148 ELKILASN
-157 PIDELWSDRP
+157 PIDELWHDRP
-167 SPVVSQMILMP
+167 APVVSDVRLMA
-178 TESVGQS
+178 TEAVGQS
-185 SESKRKQIAEIV
+185 SESKRQEIAEL
-197 VKAGADSAIITALDS
+197 VKKTGADSAVITALDS
-212 VAWLLNIR
+212 ICWLLNVR

-235 LHSDASVEFFLDP
+235 LHSDSSVEYFLDP
-248 SRIPA
+248 ARLPA
-253 EFDSHVGQGVS
+253 EFDAHVGAGVT

-269 SLQQQ
+269 ALQARL
-274 VEALSGKKVL
+274 ETLTGKNVL
-284 VDPVTSNSWFKL
+284 VDPATSNAWFKL
-296 VLQNSGAE
+296 VLQNAGAS
-304 VISQADPCLMPK
+304 VVSKADPCLMPK

-324 SGMKACHI
+324 AGMKACHI
-332 RDGVAMVKFLTWLD
+332 RDGVAMSKFLSWLD
-346 AEVAVGNLHN
+346 AEVVAGNLHD
-356 EAVLSD
+356 EA
-362 TLEQFRREDPT
+362 TLADKLEAFRSEDPT
-373 LKDLSFDTI
+373 LMDLSFDTI
-382 SAAGSNAAMC
+382 SAAGGNAAMC

-399 PKPGQLEMN
+399 PEPGKLELN

-427 RTIAIGQPSKEMI
+427 RTIAIGQPSQEMI

-492 FLSVHEGPQSISKRQ
+492 FLSVHEGPASISKKQ
-507 IDVPLVEGMVLSN
+507 IDVPLTEGMVLSN

-539 VVEIPTNGDFPVL
+539 VVETPTNGDFPVL
-552 TFESLT
+552 SFESLT
-558 RCPIDQRNINV
+558 RCPIDKRNINV
-569 DMLTRPELAWLNEY
+569 DMLTRPELTWLNDY
-583 HEKVWNDISPLVEGD
+583 HQKVWDEISPLVEGD

-604 SATQPLTHS
+604 QATLPVAHS

>member
-1 MRIYQGRHNH
+1 MHNDTLSRV
-11 NEGLT
+11 N
-16 QMLTNTEQRLTAIR
+16 AIR
-30 EWLAQN
+30 EWLTQH
-36 NIDALLVPHED
+36 NIDALLIPHED

-88 YTVQVTKEVP
+88 YTVQVTKQVP
-98 ATLFEYRHL
+98 SELFEYRHL

-113 DWILESLPAQS
+113 DWIQDHLTANAS
-124 KVAIDP
+124 VAIDP
-130 RMHNANWLNQAQ
+130 RMHSSAWLDMAQ
-142 AKLSAK
+142 AKLAGK
-148 HELAILENN
+148 LELNILSSN
-157 PIDELWSDRP
+157 PIDELWHDRP
-167 SPVVSQMILMP
+167 APVVSDVRLMP
-178 TESVGQS
+178 TEAVGQS
-185 SESKRKQIAEIV
+185 SESKRKEIAQLV
-197 VKAGADSAIITALDS
+197 AKAGADSAVITALDS
-212 VAWLLNIR
+212 ICWLLNVR

-235 LHSDASVEFFLDP
+235 LHADSSVEYFLDP
-248 SRIPA
+248 ARLPA
-253 EFDSHVGQGVS
+253 EFAAHVGTGVT

-269 SLQQQ
+269 ALQSRLE
-274 VEALSGKKVL
+274 VMSGKKVL
-284 VDPVTSNSWFKL
+284 LDPAISNAWFKL
-296 VLQNSGAE
+296 VLQNAGAS
-304 VISQADPCLMPK
+304 VIAAADPCLMPK
-316 AAKNAVEI
+316 AAKNEVEI
-324 SGMKACHI
+324 AGMKACHI
-332 RDGVAMVKFLTWLD
+332 RDGVAMSKFLCWLD
-346 AEVAVGNLHN
+346 AEVATGNLHD
-356 EAVLSD
+356 EA
-362 TLEQFRREDPT
+362 TLADRLEAFRKEDPT
-373 LKDLSFDTI
+373 LMDLSFDTI
-382 SAAGSNAAMC
+382 SAAGGNAAMC

-399 PKPGQLEMN
+399 PEPGKLELN

-427 RTIAIGQPSKEMI
+427 RTIAIGQPSAEMI

-492 FLSVHEGPQSISKRQ
+492 FLSVHEGPASISKKQ
-507 IDVPLVEGMVLSN
+507 IDVPLTEGMVLSN

-539 VVEIPTNGDFPVL
+539 VVETPTNGDFPVL
-552 TFESLT
+552 SFESLT
-558 RCPIDQRNINV
+558 RCPIDKRNINV
-569 DMLTRPELAWLNEY
+569 DMLTRPELAWLNDY
-583 HEKVWNDISPLVEGD
+583 HQKVWEQISPLVEGE

-604 SATQPLTHS
+604 EATLPLAYS

>member
-1 MRIYQGRHNH
+1 MHNDTLSRV
-11 NEGLT
+11 N
-16 QMLTNTEQRLTAIR
+16 AIR
-30 EWLAQN
+30 EWLTQH
-36 NIDALLVPHED
+36 NIDALLIPHED

-88 YTVQVTKEVP
+88 YTVQVTKQVP
-98 ATLFEYRHL
+98 NELFEYRHL

-113 DWILESLPAQS
+113 DWIQDNLTANAS
-124 KVAIDP
+124 VAIDP
-130 RMHNANWLNQAQ
+130 RMHSSAWLDMAQ
-142 AKLSAK
+142 AKLAGK
-148 HELAILENN
+148 LELNILSSN
-157 PIDELWSDRP
+157 PIDALWHDRP
-167 SPVVSQMILMP
+167 APVVSDVRLMP
-178 TESVGQS
+178 TEAVGQS
-185 SESKRKQIAEIV
+185 NESKRKEIAQLV
-197 VKAGADSAIITALDS
+197 AKAGADSAVITALDS
-212 VAWLLNIR
+212 ICWLLNVR

-235 LHSDASVEFFLDP
+235 LHADSSVEYFLDP
-248 SRIPA
+248 ARLPA
-253 EFDSHVGQGVS
+253 EFAAHVGTGVT

-269 SLQQQ
+269 ALQSRL
-274 VEALSGKKVL
+274 EAMSGKKVL
-284 VDPVTSNSWFKL
+284 LDPAISNAWFKL
-296 VLQNSGAE
+296 VLQNAGAS
-304 VISQADPCLMPK
+304 VIAAADPCLMPK
-316 AAKNAVEI
+316 AAKNEVEI
-324 SGMKACHI
+324 AGMKACHI
-332 RDGVAMVKFLTWLD
+332 RDGVAMSKFLCWLD
-346 AEVAVGNLHN
+346 AEVAAGNLHD
-356 EAVLSD
+356 EA
-362 TLEQFRREDPT
+362 TLADRLEAFRKEDPT
-373 LKDLSFDTI
+373 LMDLSFDTI
-382 SAAGSNAAMC
+382 SAAGGNAAMC

-399 PKPGQLEMN
+399 PEPGKLELN

-427 RTIAIGQPSKEMI
+427 RTIAIGQPSAEMI

-492 FLSVHEGPQSISKRQ
+492 FLSVHEGPASISKKQ
-507 IDVPLVEGMVLSN
+507 IDVPLTEGMVLSN

-539 VVEIPTNGDFPVL
+539 VVETPTNGDFPVL
-552 TFESLT
+552 SFESLT
-558 RCPIDQRNINV
+558 RCPIDKRNINV
-569 DMLTRPELAWLNEY
+569 DMLTRPELAWLNDY
-583 HEKVWNDISPLVEGD
+583 HQKVWEQISPLVEGE

-604 SATQPLTHS
+604 EATLPLAYS

>member
-1 MRIYQGRHNH
+1 MHND
-11 NEGLT
+11 T
-16 QMLTNTEQRLTAIR
+16 QSRVNAIR
-30 EWLAQN
+30 EWLAQH

-75 ITQDKAAIFVDGR
+75 ITKDKAAIFVDGR
-88 YTVQVTKEVP
+88 YTVQVTKQVP
-98 ATLFEYRHL
+98 ADLFEYRHL

-113 DWILESLPAQS
+113 DWIKDHLANGAS
-124 KVAIDP
+124 VAIDP
-130 RMHNANWLNQAQ
+130 RMHNSAWLDMAQ
-142 AKLSAK
+142 AKLAGTL
-148 HELAILENN
+148 ELKILDSN
-157 PIDELWSDRP
+157 PIDELWHDRP
-167 SPVVSQMILMP
+167 APVVSDVRLMA
-178 TESVGQS
+178 TETVGQS
-185 SESKRKQIAEIV
+185 SESKRQEIAELV
-197 VKAGADSAIITALDS
+197 KKAGADSAVITALDS
-212 VAWLLNIR
+212 ICWLLNVR

-235 LHSDASVEFFLDP
+235 LHSDSSVEYFLDP
-248 SRIPA
+248 ARLPA
-253 EFDSHVGQGVS
+253 EFDAHVGAGVT

-269 SLQQQ
+269 ALQARL
-274 VEALSGKKVL
+274 ENLTGKNVL
-284 VDPVTSNSWFKL
+284 VDPATSNAWFKL
-296 VLQNSGAE
+296 VLQNAGAS
-304 VISQADPCLMPK
+304 VVSKADPCLMPK
-316 AAKNAVEI
+316 AAKNSVEI
-324 SGMKACHI
+324 AGMKACHI
-332 RDGVAMVKFLTWLD
+332 RDGVAMSKFLSWLD
-346 AEVAVGNLHN
+346 AEVVAGNLHD
-356 EAVLSD
+356 EA
-362 TLEQFRREDPT
+362 TLADKLEAFRSEDPT
-373 LKDLSFDTI
+373 LMDLSFDTI
-382 SAAGSNAAMC
+382 SAAGGNAAMC

-399 PKPGQLEMN
+399 PEPGKLELN

-427 RTIAIGQPSKEMI
+427 RTIAIGQPSQEMI

-492 FLSVHEGPQSISKRQ
+492 FLSVHEGPASISKKQ
-507 IDVPLVEGMVLSN
+507 IDVPLTEGMVLSN

-539 VVEIPTNGDFPVL
+539 VVETPTNGDFPVL
-552 TFESLT
+552 SFESLT
-558 RCPIDQRNINV
+558 RCPIDKRNINV
-569 DMLTRPELAWLNEY
+569 DMLTRPELAWLNDY
-583 HEKVWNDISPLVEGD
+583 HQKVWDEISPLVEGD

-604 SATQPLTHS
+604 QATLPVAHS

>member
-1 MRIYQGRHNH
+1 MHNDTLSRV
-11 NEGLT
+11 N
-16 QMLTNTEQRLTAIR
+16 AIR
-30 EWLAQN
+30 EWLTQH
-36 NIDALLVPHED
+36 NIDALLIPHED

-88 YTVQVTKEVP
+88 YTVQVTKQVP
-98 ATLFEYRHL
+98 NELFEYRHL

-113 DWILESLPAQS
+113 DWIQDNLTANAS
-124 KVAIDP
+124 VAIDP
-130 RMHNANWLNQAQ
+130 RMHSSAWLDMAQ
-142 AKLSAK
+142 AKLAGK
-148 HELAILENN
+148 LELNILSSN
-157 PIDELWSDRP
+157 PIDELWHDRP
-167 SPVVSQMILMP
+167 APVVSDVRLMP
-178 TESVGQS
+178 TEAVGQS
-185 SESKRKQIAEIV
+185 SESKRKEIAQLV
-197 VKAGADSAIITALDS
+197 AKAGADSAVITALDS
-212 VAWLLNIR
+212 ICWLLNVR

-235 LHSDASVEFFLDP
+235 LHADSSVEYFLDP
-248 SRIPA
+248 ARLPA
-253 EFDSHVGQGVS
+253 EFAAHVGTGVT

-269 SLQQQ
+269 ALQSRL
-274 VEALSGKKVL
+274 EAMSGKKVL
-284 VDPVTSNSWFKL
+284 LDPAISNAWFKL
-296 VLQNSGAE
+296 VLQNAGAS
-304 VISQADPCLMPK
+304 VIAAADPCLMPK
-316 AAKNAVEI
+316 AAKNEVEI
-324 SGMKACHI
+324 AGMKACHI
-332 RDGVAMVKFLTWLD
+332 RDGVAMSKFLCWLD
-346 AEVAVGNLHN
+346 AEVAAGNLHD
-356 EAVLSD
+356 EA
-362 TLEQFRREDPT
+362 TLADRLEAFRKEDPT
-373 LKDLSFDTI
+373 LMDLSFDTI
-382 SAAGSNAAMC
+382 SAAGGNAAMC

-399 PKPGQLEMN
+399 PEPGKLELN

-427 RTIAIGQPSKEMI
+427 RTIAIGQPSAEMI

-492 FLSVHEGPQSISKRQ
+492 FLSVHEGPASISKKQ
-507 IDVPLVEGMVLSN
+507 IDVPLTEGMVLSN

-539 VVEIPTNGDFPVL
+539 VVETPTNGDFPVL
-552 TFESLT
+552 SFESLT
-558 RCPIDQRNINV
+558 RCPIDKRNINV
-569 DMLTRPELAWLNEY
+569 DMLTRPELAWLNDY
-583 HEKVWNDISPLVEGD
+583 HQKVWEQISPLVEGE

-604 SATQPLTHS
+604 EATLPLAHS

>member
-1 MRIYQGRHNH
+1 MHNDTLSRV
-11 NEGLT
+11 N
-16 QMLTNTEQRLTAIR
+16 AIR
-30 EWLAQN
+30 EWLAQH
-36 NIDALLVPHED
+36 NIDALLIPHED

-88 YTVQVTKEVP
+88 YTVQVTKQVP
-98 ATLFEYRHL
+98 NELFEYRHL

-113 DWILESLPAQS
+113 DWIQDNLTTNAS
-124 KVAIDP
+124 VAIDP
-130 RMHNANWLNQAQ
+130 RMHSSAWLDMAQ
-142 AKLSAK
+142 AKLAGK
-148 HELAILENN
+148 LELNILSSN
-157 PIDELWSDRP
+157 PIDALWHDRP
-167 SPVVSQMILMP
+167 APVVSDVRLMP
-178 TESVGQS
+178 TEAVGQS
-185 SESKRKQIAEIV
+185 SESKRKEIAQLV
-197 VKAGADSAIITALDS
+197 TKAGADSAVITALDS
-212 VAWLLNIR
+212 ICWLLNVR

-235 LHSDASVEFFLDP
+235 LHADSSVEYFLDP
-248 SRIPA
+248 ARLPA
-253 EFDSHVGQGVS
+253 EFAAHVGTGVT

-269 SLQQQ
+269 ALQSRL
-274 VEALSGKKVL
+274 EAMSGKKVL
-284 VDPVTSNSWFKL
+284 LDPAISNAWFKL
-296 VLQNSGAE
+296 VLQNAGAS
-304 VISQADPCLMPK
+304 VIAAADPCLMPK
-316 AAKNAVEI
+316 AAKNEVEI
-324 SGMKACHI
+324 AGMKACHI
-332 RDGVAMVKFLTWLD
+332 RDGVAMSKFLCWLD
-346 AEVAVGNLHN
+346 AEVAAGNLHD
-356 EAVLSD
+356 EA
-362 TLEQFRREDPT
+362 TLADRLEAFRKEDPT
-373 LKDLSFDTI
+373 LMDLSFDTI
-382 SAAGSNAAMC
+382 SAAGGNAAMC

-399 PKPGQLEMN
+399 PEPGKLELN

-427 RTIAIGQPSKEMI
+427 RTIAIGQPSAEMI

-492 FLSVHEGPQSISKRQ
+492 FLSVHEGPASISKKQ
-507 IDVPLVEGMVLSN
+507 IDVPLTEGMVLSN

-539 VVEIPTNGDFPVL
+539 VVETPTNGDFPVL
-552 TFESLT
+552 SFESLT
-558 RCPIDQRNINV
+558 RCPIDKRNINV
-569 DMLTRPELAWLNEY
+569 DMLTRPELAWLNDY
-583 HEKVWNDISPLVEGD
+583 HQKVWEQISPLVEGE

-604 SATQPLTHS
+604 EATLPLAHS

>member
-1 MRIYQGRHNH
+1 MHNDTLSRV
-11 NEGLT
+11 N
-16 QMLTNTEQRLTAIR
+16 AIR
-30 EWLAQN
+30 EWLAQH
-36 NIDALLVPHED
+36 NIDALLIPHED

-88 YTVQVTKEVP
+88 YTVQVTKQVP
-98 ATLFEYRHL
+98 NELFEYRHL

-113 DWILESLPAQS
+113 DWIQDNLTANAS
-124 KVAIDP
+124 VAIDP
-130 RMHNANWLNQAQ
+130 RMHSSAWLDMAQ
-142 AKLSAK
+142 AKLAGK
-148 HELAILENN
+148 LELNILSSN
-157 PIDELWSDRP
+157 PIDELWHDRP
-167 SPVVSQMILMP
+167 APVVSDVRLMP
-178 TESVGQS
+178 TEAVGQS
-185 SESKRKQIAEIV
+185 SESKRKEIAQLV
-197 VKAGADSAIITALDS
+197 AKAGADSAVITALDS
-212 VAWLLNIR
+212 ICWLLNVR

-235 LHSDASVEFFLDP
+235 LHADSSVEYFLDP
-248 SRIPA
+248 ARLPA
-253 EFDSHVGQGVS
+253 EFAAHVGTGVT

-269 SLQQQ
+269 ALQSRL
-274 VEALSGKKVL
+274 EAMSGKKVL
-284 VDPVTSNSWFKL
+284 LDPAISNAWFKL
-296 VLQNSGAE
+296 VLQNAGAS
-304 VISQADPCLMPK
+304 VIAAADPCLMPK
-316 AAKNAVEI
+316 AAKNEVEI
-324 SGMKACHI
+324 AGMKACHI
-332 RDGVAMVKFLTWLD
+332 RDGVAMSKFLCWLD
-346 AEVAVGNLHN
+346 AEVAAGNLHD
-356 EAVLSD
+356 EA
-362 TLEQFRREDPT
+362 TLADRLEAFRKEDPT
-373 LKDLSFDTI
+373 LMDLSFDTI
-382 SAAGSNAAMC
+382 SAAGGNAAMC

-399 PKPGQLEMN
+399 PEPGKLELN

-427 RTIAIGQPSKEMI
+427 RTIAIGQPSAEMI

-492 FLSVHEGPQSISKRQ
+492 FLSVHEGPASISKKQ
-507 IDVPLVEGMVLSN
+507 IDVPLTEGMVLSN

-539 VVEIPTNGDFPVL
+539 VVETPTNGDFPVL
-552 TFESLT
+552 SFESLT
-558 RCPIDQRNINV
+558 RCPIDKRNINV
-569 DMLTRPELAWLNEY
+569 DMLTRPELAWLNDY
-583 HEKVWNDISPLVEGD
+583 HQKVWEQISPLVEGE

-604 SATQPLTHS
+604 EATLPLAHS

>member
-1 MRIYQGRHNH
+1 MHNDTLSRV
-11 NEGLT
+11 N
-16 QMLTNTEQRLTAIR
+16 AIR
-30 EWLAQN
+30 EWLTQH
-36 NIDALLVPHED
+36 NIYALLIPHED

-88 YTVQVTKEVP
+88 YTVQVTKQVP
-98 ATLFEYRHL
+98 SELFEYRHL

-113 DWILESLPAQS
+113 DWIQDNLITNAS
-124 KVAIDP
+124 VAIDP
-130 RMHNANWLNQAQ
+130 RMHSSAWLDMAQ
-142 AKLSAK
+142 AKLAGK
-148 HELAILENN
+148 LELNILSSN
-157 PIDELWSDRP
+157 PIDELWHDRP
-167 SPVVSQMILMP
+167 APVVSDVRLMP
-178 TESVGQS
+178 TEAVGQS
-185 SESKRKQIAEIV
+185 SESKRKEIAQLV
-197 VKAGADSAIITALDS
+197 AKAGADSAVITALDS
-212 VAWLLNIR
+212 ICWLLNVR

-235 LHSDASVEFFLDP
+235 LHADSSVEYFLDP
-248 SRIPA
+248 ARLPA
-253 EFDSHVGQGVS
+253 EFAAHVGTGVT

-269 SLQQQ
+269 ALQSRL
-274 VEALSGKKVL
+274 EAMSGKKVL
-284 VDPVTSNSWFKL
+284 LDPAISNAWFKL
-296 VLQNSGAE
+296 VLQNAGAS
-304 VISQADPCLMPK
+304 VIAAADPCLMPK
-316 AAKNAVEI
+316 AAKNEVEI
-324 SGMKACHI
+324 AGMKACHI
-332 RDGVAMVKFLTWLD
+332 RDGVAMSKFLCWLD
-346 AEVAVGNLHN
+346 AEVAAGNLHD
-356 EAVLSD
+356 EA
-362 TLEQFRREDPT
+362 TLADRLEAFRKEDPT
-373 LKDLSFDTI
+373 LMDLSFDTI
-382 SAAGSNAAMC
+382 SAAGGNAAMC

-399 PKPGQLEMN
+399 PEPGKLELN

-427 RTIAIGQPSKEMI
+427 RTIAIGQPSAEMI

-492 FLSVHEGPQSISKRQ
+492 FLSVHEGPASISKKQ
-507 IDVPLVEGMVLSN
+507 IDVPLTEGMVLSN

-539 VVEIPTNGDFPVL
+539 VVETPTNGDFPVL
-552 TFESLT
+552 SFESLT
-558 RCPIDQRNINV
+558 RCPIDKRNINV
-569 DMLTRPELAWLNEY
+569 DMLTRPELAWLNDY
-583 HEKVWNDISPLVEGD
+583 HQKVWEQISPLVDGE

-604 SATQPLTHS
+604 EATLPLAHS

>member
-1 MRIYQGRHNH
+1 MHNDTLSRV
-11 NEGLT
+11 N
-16 QMLTNTEQRLTAIR
+16 AIR
-30 EWLAQN
+30 EWLTQH
-36 NIDALLVPHED
+36 NIDALLIPHED

-88 YTVQVTKEVP
+88 YTVQVTKQVP
-98 ATLFEYRHL
+98 SELFEYRHL

-113 DWILESLPAQS
+113 DWIQDNLITNAS
-124 KVAIDP
+124 VAIDP
-130 RMHNANWLNQAQ
+130 RMHSSAWLDMAQ
-142 AKLSAK
+142 AKLAGK
-148 HELAILENN
+148 LELNILSSN
-157 PIDELWSDRP
+157 PIDALWHDRP
-167 SPVVSQMILMP
+167 APVVSNVRLMP
-178 TESVGQS
+178 TEAVGQS
-185 SESKRKQIAEIV
+185 SESKRKEIAQLV
-197 VKAGADSAIITALDS
+197 TKAGADSAVITALDS
-212 VAWLLNIR
+212 ICWLLNVR

-235 LHSDASVEFFLDP
+235 LHADSSVEYFLDP
-248 SRIPA
+248 ARLPA
-253 EFDSHVGQGVS
+253 EFAAHVGTGVT

-269 SLQQQ
+269 ALQSRL
-274 VEALSGKKVL
+274 EAMSGKKVL
-284 VDPVTSNSWFKL
+284 LDPAISNAWFKL
-296 VLQNSGAE
+296 VLQNAGAS
-304 VISQADPCLMPK
+304 VIAAADPCLMPK
-316 AAKNAVEI
+316 AAKNEVEI
-324 SGMKACHI
+324 AGMKACHI
-332 RDGVAMVKFLTWLD
+332 RDGVAMSKFLCWLD
-346 AEVAVGNLHN
+346 AEVAAGNLHD
-356 EAVLSD
+356 EA
-362 TLEQFRREDPT
+362 TLADRLEAFRKEDPT
-373 LKDLSFDTI
+373 LMDLSFDTI
-382 SAAGSNAAMC
+382 SAAGGNAAMC

-399 PKPGQLEMN
+399 PEPGKLELN

-427 RTIAIGQPSKEMI
+427 RTIAIGQPSAEMI

-492 FLSVHEGPQSISKRQ
+492 FLSVHEGPASISKKQ
-507 IDVPLVEGMVLSN
+507 IDVPLTEGMVLSN

-539 VVEIPTNGDFPVL
+539 VVETPTNGDFPVL
-552 TFESLT
+552 SFESLT
-558 RCPIDQRNINV
+558 RCPIDKRNINV
-569 DMLTRPELAWLNEY
+569 DMLTRPELAWLNDY
-583 HEKVWNDISPLVEGD
+583 HQKVWEQISPLVDGE

-604 SATQPLTHS
+604 EATLPLAHS

>member
-1 MRIYQGRHNH
+1 MH
-11 NEGLT
+11 NETLSRV
-16 QMLTNTEQRLTAIR
+16 NAIR
-30 EWLAQN
+30 EWLVQH

-75 ITQDKAAIFVDGR
+75 ITKKKAAIFVDGR
-88 YTVQVTKEVP
+88 YTVQVTKQVP
-98 ATLFEYRHL
+98 GDLFEYRHL

-113 DWILESLPAQS
+113 DWVLDNLPTNAS
-124 KVAIDP
+124 VAIDP
-130 RMHNANWLNQAQ
+130 RMHSSAWLDMAQ
-142 AKLSAK
+142 AKLAGK
-148 HELAILENN
+148 LELNILTNN
-157 PIDELWSDRP
+157 PIDELWHDRP
-167 SPVVSQMILMP
+167 APVVSDVRLMP
-178 TESVGQS
+178 TEAVGQS
-185 SESKRKQIAEIV
+185 SESKRQEIAQLV
-197 VKAGADSAIITALDS
+197 KKAGADSAVITALDS
-212 VAWLLNIR
+212 ICWLLNVR

-235 LHSDASVEFFLDP
+235 LHSDSSVEYFLDP
-248 SRIPA
+248 ARLPA
-253 EFDSHVGQGVS
+253 DFDAHVGTGVT

-269 SLQQQ
+269 ALQSRL
-274 VEALSGKKVL
+274 EAMTGKKVL
-284 VDPVTSNSWFKL
+284 VDPAISNAWFKL
-296 VLQNSGAE
+296 VLQNSGAF
-304 VISQADPCLMPK
+304 VIAAADPCLMPK

-324 SGMKACHI
+324 AGMKACHI
-332 RDGVAMVKFLTWLD
+332 RDGVAMSKFLSWLD
-346 AEVAVGNLHN
+346 TEVVAGNLHD
-356 EAVLSD
+356 EA
-362 TLEQFRREDPT
+362 TLADKLEAFRSKDPT
-373 LKDLSFDTI
+373 LMDLSFDTI
-382 SAAGSNAAMC
+382 SAAGGNAAMC

-399 PKPGQLEMN
+399 PEPGKLELN

-427 RTIAIGQPSKEMI
+427 RTIAIGQPSQEMI

-492 FLSVHEGPQSISKRQ
+492 FLSVHEGPASISKKQ
-507 IDVPLVEGMVLSN
+507 IDVPLTEGMVLSN

-539 VVEIPTNGDFPVL
+539 VVETPTNGDFPVL
-552 TFESLT
+552 SFEPLT
-558 RCPIDQRNINV
+558 RCPIDKRNINV
-569 DMLTRPELAWLNEY
+569 DMLTRPELAWLNDY
-583 HEKVWNDISPLVEGD
+583 HQKVWDEISPLVEGD

-604 SATQPLTHS
+604 QATLPVAHS

>member
-1 MRIYQGRHNH
+1 MHNDTLSRV
-11 NEGLT
+11 N
-16 QMLTNTEQRLTAIR
+16 AIR
-30 EWLAQN
+30 EWLTQH
-36 NIDALLVPHED
+36 NIDALLIPHED

-88 YTVQVTKEVP
+88 YTVQVTKQVP
-98 ATLFEYRHL
+98 SELFEYRHL

-113 DWILESLPAQS
+113 DWIQDNLTANAS
-124 KVAIDP
+124 VAIDP
-130 RMHNANWLNQAQ
+130 RMHSSAWLDMAQ
-142 AKLSAK
+142 AKLAGK
-148 HELAILENN
+148 LELNILSGN
-157 PIDELWSDRP
+157 PIDELWHDRP
-167 SPVVSQMILMP
+167 APVVSDVRLMP
-178 TESVGQS
+178 TQAVGQS
-185 SESKRKQIAEIV
+185 SESKRKEIAQLV
-197 VKAGADSAIITALDS
+197 AKAGADSAVITALDS
-212 VAWLLNIR
+212 ICWLLNVR

-235 LHSDASVEFFLDP
+235 LHADSSVEYFLDP
-248 SRIPA
+248 ARLPA
-253 EFDSHVGQGVS
+253 EFAAHVGTGVT

-269 SLQQQ
+269 ALQSRL
-274 VEALSGKKVL
+274 EAMSGKKVL
-284 VDPVTSNSWFKL
+284 LDPAISNAWFKL
-296 VLQNSGAE
+296 VLQNAGAS
-304 VISQADPCLMPK
+304 VIAAADPCLMPK
-316 AAKNAVEI
+316 AAKNEVEI
-324 SGMKACHI
+324 AGMKACHI
-332 RDGVAMVKFLTWLD
+332 RDGVAMSKFLCWLD
-346 AEVAVGNLHN
+346 AEVAAGNLHD
-356 EAVLSD
+356 EATLADRLEAFRKED
-362 TLEQFRREDPT
+362 TT
-373 LKDLSFDTI
+373 LMDLSFDTI
-382 SAAGSNAAMC
+382 SAAGGNAAMC

-399 PKPGQLEMN
+399 PEPGKLELN

-427 RTIAIGQPSKEMI
+427 RTIAIGQPSAEMI

-492 FLSVHEGPQSISKRQ
+492 FLSVHEGPASISKKQ
-507 IDVPLVEGMVLSN
+507 IDVPLTEGMVLSN

-539 VVEIPTNGDFPVL
+539 VVETPTNGDFPVL
-552 TFESLT
+552 SFESLT
-558 RCPIDQRNINV
+558 RCPIDKRNINV
-569 DMLTRPELAWLNEY
+569 DMLTRPELAWLNDY
-583 HEKVWNDISPLVEGD
+583 HQKVWEQISPLVEGE

-604 SATQPLTHS
+604 EATLPLAHS

>member
-1 MRIYQGRHNH
+1 MHNDTLSH
-11 NEGLT
+11 VN
-16 QMLTNTEQRLTAIR
+16 AIR
-30 EWLAQN
+30 EWLTQH
-36 NIDALLVPHED
+36 NIDALLIPHED

-88 YTVQVTKEVP
+88 YTVQVTKQVP
-98 ATLFEYRHL
+98 SELFEYRHL

-113 DWILESLPAQS
+113 DWIQDNLTTNAS
-124 KVAIDP
+124 VAIDP
-130 RMHNANWLNQAQ
+130 RMHSSAWLDMAQ
-142 AKLSAK
+142 AKLAGK
-148 HELAILENN
+148 LELNILSSN
-157 PIDELWSDRP
+157 PIDELWHDRP
-167 SPVVSQMILMP
+167 APVVSDVRLMP
-178 TESVGQS
+178 TKAVGQS
-185 SESKRKQIAEIV
+185 SESKRKEIAQLV
-197 VKAGADSAIITALDS
+197 AKAGADSAVITALDS
-212 VAWLLNIR
+212 ICWLLNVR

-235 LHSDASVEFFLDP
+235 LHADSSVEYFLDP
-248 SRIPA
+248 ARLPA
-253 EFDSHVGQGVS
+253 EFAAHVGTGVT

-269 SLQQQ
+269 ALQSRL
-274 VEALSGKKVL
+274 EAMSGKKVL
-284 VDPVTSNSWFKL
+284 LDPAISNAWFKL
-296 VLQNSGAE
+296 VLQNAGAS
-304 VISQADPCLMPK
+304 VIAAADPCLMPK
-316 AAKNAVEI
+316 AAKNEVEI
-324 SGMKACHI
+324 AGMKACHI
-332 RDGVAMVKFLTWLD
+332 RDGVAMSKFLCWLD
-346 AEVAVGNLHN
+346 AEVAAGNLHD
-356 EAVLSD
+356 EA
-362 TLEQFRREDPT
+362 TLADRLEAFRKEDPT
-373 LKDLSFDTI
+373 LMDLSFDTI
-382 SAAGSNAAMC
+382 SAAGGNAAMC

-399 PKPGQLEMN
+399 PEPGKLELN

-427 RTIAIGQPSKEMI
+427 RTIAIGQPSAEMI

-492 FLSVHEGPQSISKRQ
+492 FLSVHEGPASISKKQ
-507 IDVPLVEGMVLSN
+507 IDVPLTEGMVLSN

-539 VVEIPTNGDFPVL
+539 VVETPTNGDFPVL
-552 TFESLT
+552 SFESLT
-558 RCPIDQRNINV
+558 RCPIDKRNINV
-569 DMLTRPELAWLNEY
+569 DMLTRPELAWLNDY
-583 HEKVWNDISPLVEGD
+583 HQKIWEQISPLVDGE

-604 SATQPLTHS
+604 EATLPLAHS